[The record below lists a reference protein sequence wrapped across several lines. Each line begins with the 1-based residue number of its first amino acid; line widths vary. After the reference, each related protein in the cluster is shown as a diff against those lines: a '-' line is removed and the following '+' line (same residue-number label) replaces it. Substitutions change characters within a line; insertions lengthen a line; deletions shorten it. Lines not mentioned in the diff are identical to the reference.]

1 MIRRMMDFSSAIV
14 TRVSL
19 LRGNPQHSG
28 VEIITPLTIS
38 RCEIFLEESKAR
50 YPLEPHSPAVLM
62 TVALQASSKNQKRPL
77 ITITESKEG
86 LLYDVK
92 HDPPPPRKKRKL
104 RIVAGPR
111 NNNVAL
117 ASNTRAEATEKED
130 DLMRVDTGEVE
141 NNNN

>member
-1 MIRRMMDFSSAIV
+1 M
-14 TRVSL
+14 
-19 LRGNPQHSG
+19 
-28 VEIITPLTIS
+28 
-38 RCEIFLEESKAR
+38 
-50 YPLEPHSPAVLM
+50 
-62 TVALQASSKNQKRPL
+62 
-77 ITITESKEG
+77 
-86 LLYDVK
+86 YDVK

>member
-1 MIRRMMDFSSAIV
+1 
-14 TRVSL
+14 
-19 LRGNPQHSG
+19 
-28 VEIITPLTIS
+28 
-38 RCEIFLEESKAR
+38 
-50 YPLEPHSPAVLM
+50 M

-92 HDPPPPRKKRKL
+92 HDPTPPRKKRKL

-117 ASNTRAEATEKED
+117 ASNTRAEAALAVPTLTRWAE
-130 DLMRVDTGEVE
+130 VTGHTLLERCGI
-141 NNNN
+141 